1 MMNHRLIEERKAQER
16 NERIRKNLHL
26 WAERVT
32 MRMSFRG
39 QNLRP
44 FDVLHDLRGIL
55 NDDEH
60 FLPRL

>member
-1 MMNHRLIEERKAQER
+1 MINHRLIEERNAQER
-16 NERIRKNLHL
+16 NERIRANLHE
-26 WAERVT
+26 WAERVM

-39 QNLRP
+39 QKLRA

-55 NDDEH
+55 RDDEH

>member
-1 MMNHRLIEERKAQER
+1 MINHRLIEERNAQER
-16 NERIRKNLHL
+16 NERIRKNLHV

-32 MRMSFRG
+32 LKMSFRG
-39 QNLRP
+39 QTLRP

-55 NDDEH
+55 RDDEH

>member
-1 MMNHRLIEERKAQER
+1 MKNHRLIEQRKRDERD
-16 NERIRKNLHL
+16 ERIRKNLHL

-32 MRMSFRG
+32 MRMSFRE
-39 QNLRP
+39 QKLRA

-55 NDDEH
+55 RDDEH